1 VGNRPEVLVASIIV
15 RHDFS
20 VVTPHVLN
28 RVVAP
33 PYVLRVPAHSRTCA
47 TTQSFS
53 GSSRQ
58 WVADDIH
65 QETKRGEASQQAHP
79 PP

>member
-1 VGNRPEVLVASIIV
+1 
-15 RHDFS
+15 
-20 VVTPHVLN
+20 
-28 RVVAP
+28 
-33 PYVLRVPAHSRTCA
+33 VLRVPAHSRTCA